1 MEFYSEKMNA
11 SRTFFISLPT
21 NEKKIDIIKD
31 KTIEGYIK

>member
-21 NEKKIDIIKD
+21 NEKKSILLKIKRLKDI
-31 KTIEGYIK
+31 